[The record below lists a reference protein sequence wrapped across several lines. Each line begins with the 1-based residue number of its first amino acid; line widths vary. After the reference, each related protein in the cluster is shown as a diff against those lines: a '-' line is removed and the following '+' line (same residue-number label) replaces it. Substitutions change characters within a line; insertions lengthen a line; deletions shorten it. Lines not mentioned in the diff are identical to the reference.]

1 MSFAL
6 SALRT
11 KTRRLIGDE
20 DTTNT
25 HFDDSELLD
34 YLNQASLFMA
44 TEMEWPEQTSTA
56 TSVQSQ
62 ALYALPSDFVALI
75 DVYFDNLPL
84 TIVDREDLKQINPAW
99 QDADDATPQY
109 LYKADNAVMGLYPPP
124 DAAHAGLDIQIQ
136 YISIPADMATDTDI
150 PDLHTA
156 FQIALPF
163 YAAYLC
169 DYKLGNL
176 KASQMHFAQYDLHR
190 KRVMSKVQGFADDTK
205 RFRWPGSL

>member
-11 KTRRLIGDE
+11 KTRRLISEEETD
-20 DTTNT
+20 NT
-25 HFDDSELLD
+25 HFDDDELLD
-34 YLNQASLFMA
+34 YLNQASLFLA

-56 TSVQSQ
+56 VSVEDQ
-62 ALYALPSDFVALI
+62 ALYSLPSDFISLR
-75 DVYFDNLPL
+75 DVYLDGQPL
-84 TIVDREDLKQINPAW
+84 TPVLREDLKEINPQW
-99 QDADDATPQY
+99 QSADSGTPQY
-109 LYKADNAVMGLYPPP
+109 FYEADNLAVGLWPPP
-124 DAAHAGLDIQIQ
+124 DSDHDSLNIQIQ
-136 YISIPADMATDTDI
+136 YISLPADMVTDTDI

-176 KASQMHFAQYDLHR
+176 KASQMHFQQYDLHA
-190 KRVMSKVQGFADDTK
+190 KRVRSKVQGFADDRK
-205 RFRWPGSL
+205 RMTWPRNL